1 MSSKAARREYLK
13 AMADFERG
21 CAEFS
26 RRMATILDPLSP
38 GSHPILS
45 PFGPRKPAKR
55 ASRHASGDSA
65 QRRVG

>member
-13 AMADFERG
+13 ALADFERG

-26 RRMATILDPLSP
+26 QRMATIFDPLPP
-38 GSHPILS
+38 GSQPILS

-55 ASRHASGDSA
+55 ASRRTSGDSA
-65 QRRVG
+65 HRRVG

>member
-13 AMADFERG
+13 ALADFEQS

-26 RRMATILDPLSP
+26 RRMATIFDPLPP

-55 ASRHASGDSA
+55 ASHGSGDSA